1 MSYKKERK
9 ESAMYKYFINT
20 HRNTLHKIGG
30 CCHSKDAPKE
40 MPKFETEDEAI
51 AYAQRYMQYCKLC
64 FKKR

>member
-1 MSYKKERK
+1 
-9 ESAMYKYFINT
+9 MYKYFINT